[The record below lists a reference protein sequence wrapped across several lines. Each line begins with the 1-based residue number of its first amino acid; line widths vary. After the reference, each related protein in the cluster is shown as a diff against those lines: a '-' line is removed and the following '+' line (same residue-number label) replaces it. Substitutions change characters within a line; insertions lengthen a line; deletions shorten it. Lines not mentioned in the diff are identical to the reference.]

1 MVVNAYTGRTDFY
14 VSDPD
19 DPLIRTWERIYP
31 GTFKSLSEM
40 PAGLHA
46 HIRYPEDFFL
56 TQAEMYG
63 TYHMKDPSTFYNR
76 EDLWTFPR
84 ENYSDE
90 TVPMQP
96 YYVIM
101 RLPGETRAEY
111 VLMLPMVPQGRD
123 NMIAWLAARC
133 DGADYGHLF
142 EFAFSKD
149 RLFYGPYQIQALI
162 NQNPDISEQYSLW
175 NQMGSKVIL
184 GNLLVIPLE
193 DSLLYVEPLYIRAEN
208 GQLPELKRVLAS
220 YGDRTVMGTTIDS
233 TLAALFKGGES
244 PAPVIA
250 KSVPPSGMNSEESG
264 APPLRAVGSVP
275 AHAPAGLQTAA
286 ARLQPRAIAALKQED
301 WNCVR
306 NGNAA
311 TGRRTGPAHR
321 LRASLMARTAALA
334 PDATSATVND
344 LSPSAA
350 SNGAAR
356 PIPRAR
362 SLNIFTLKC
371 RRIKWRCAPVSDA
384 ASAMVNDLSSS
395 AGSNTA
401 VAPGIRPSTEQ
412 PPHNFG
418 HWRI

>member
-1 MVVNAYTGRTDFY
+1 
-14 VSDPD
+14 
-19 DPLIRTWERIYP
+19 
-31 GTFKSLSEM
+31 M
-40 PAGLHA
+40 PADLRA

-101 RLPGETRAEY
+101 RLPGEARAEY

-142 EFAFSKD
+142 EFQFSKD
-149 RLFYGPYQIQALI
+149 RLFYGPYQIQARI
-162 NQNPDISEQYSLW
+162 NQNPDISQQYSLW

-220 YGDRTVMGTTIDS
+220 YGDRTVMGTSIDS
-233 TLAALFKGGES
+233 TLAALFKNGES
-244 PAPVIA
+244 AAPVIA
-250 KSVPPSGMNSEESG
+250 KSVPPSGVNVPVETGTPPRLAASDG
-264 APPLRAVGSVP
+264 APGHMGP
-275 AHAPAGLQTAA
+275 GLQAA
-286 ARLQPRAIAALKQED
+286 AAHYNRAIAALKQGD
-301 WNCVR
+301 W
-306 NGNAA
+306 
-311 TGRRTGPAHR
+311 
-321 LRASLMARTAALA
+321 TAF
-334 PDATSATVND
+334 
-344 LSPSAA
+344 
-350 SNGAAR
+350 GAEMR
-356 PIPRAR
+356 QLGDELGQP
-362 SLNIFTLKC
+362 
-371 RRIKWRCAPVSDA
+371 
-384 ASAMVNDLSSS
+384 
-395 AGSNTA
+395 AGS
-401 VAPGIRPSTEQ
+401 R
-412 PPHNFG
+412 H
-418 HWRI
+418 H